1 MRGEDL
7 CDANIVHKQQ
17 EEKIFMARVTNGEEL
32 RDSNIMHEL
41 KEENSHDTAKTSYTV
56 SN

>member
-41 KEENSHDTAKTSYTV
+41 KEENSHDTAKTSNTV